1 MDNNDDEAQIDL
13 FNIAGH
19 MRKKKKL
26 YKYILLVA
34 LCAGVLLGL
43 VMVGVDY
50 IVGQSSYARAVIS
63 FQYEGIEEGLD
74 PNGAAFDINKIKNEL
89 ELYSTNSVEYFL
101 I

>member
-1 MDNNDDEAQIDL
+1 MHIDDKNKQNDTKIYLHMDNNDDEAQIDL

-50 IVGQSSYARAVIS
+50 IVGQSS
-63 FQYEGIEEGLD
+63 
-74 PNGAAFDINKIKNEL
+74 
-89 ELYSTNSVEYFL
+89 
-101 I
+101 